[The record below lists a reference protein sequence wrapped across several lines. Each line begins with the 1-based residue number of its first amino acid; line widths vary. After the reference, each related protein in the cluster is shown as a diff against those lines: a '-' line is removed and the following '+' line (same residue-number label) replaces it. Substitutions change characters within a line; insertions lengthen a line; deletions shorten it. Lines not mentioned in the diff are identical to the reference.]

1 MPAQDDKDYAY
12 FVDDVKYE
20 SELRSV
26 TGAVIKAK
34 IPNFERTYSLY
45 EEMPGNEP
53 DILITD
59 DTTVDLAKDDGP
71 RRFYTVPPASFGCR

>member
-1 MPAQDDKDYAY
+1 M
-12 FVDDVKYE
+12 DDVKYE

-59 DTTVDLAKDDGP
+59 DMTVDLAKDDGP
-71 RRFYTVPPASFGCR
+71 RRFYTVPPASFGHR